1 MKQGILLESGTNE
14 VEFIELYL
22 GSQSFGVNVAK
33 VKQIVVFKEELVSH
47 APQAAPSIYGMF
59 MYRDKPIPLMDL
71 NKSLG
76 NLRETPAA
84 KPLVMVTE
92 FNGFINGF
100 LIDGVNRI
108 HRVSWDKVQPVN
120 AIFESYTSCFTGS
133 INIDKKE
140 ILILDLEQIV
150 AEINPD
156 AALKDEIEPEAVG
169 GELRKDIGILKIIIA
184 EDSTFTRN
192 ILIASM
198 KHSGFE
204 IAGAFDNGQ
213 DACDF
218 IENLKN
224 EAASKKKP
232 VSDFFN
238 ILITDIEMPR
248 MDGLTLCK
256 QVKEKLGPNCGINVV
271 VFSSLINN
279 ELIEKCKKV
288 GADGYLS
295 KPDLK
300 KLKETIFDIVHKKS
314 VV

>member
-1 MKQGILLESGTNE
+1 MGQGILLESGTNE

-22 GSQSFGVNVAK
+22 GNQSFGVNVAK
-33 VKQIVVFKEELVSH
+33 VKQIVVFSEKLVSH

-76 NLRETPAA
+76 DIRETAAA

-92 FNGFINGF
+92 FNGFVNGF

-120 AIFESYTSCFTGS
+120 AIFEAYTSCFTGS
-133 INIDKKE
+133 ININEKE

-150 AEINPD
+150 AEINPE
-156 AALKDEIEPEAVG
+156 AALKEEEDSPEI
-169 GELRKDIGILKIIIA
+169 LSDIQKNRGSLKVVIA

-192 ILIASM
+192 ILINSM

-204 IAGAFDNGQ
+204 VIAAFDNGQ
-213 DACDF
+213 SAYDF
-218 IENLKN
+218 IAEMQKESVRKNL
-224 EAASKKKP
+224 P
-232 VSDFFN
+232 VTDFFN

-256 QVKEKLGPNCGINVV
+256 QVKETLALRNIDVI

-279 ELIEKCKKV
+279 ELIEKCRKV

-300 KLKETIFDIVHKKS
+300 KLKEIIFNTALKKAS
-314 VV
+314 A